1 MSSSSIQAAIKAAK
15 ELVIKTCTDKDT
27 LSKWLEENQE
37 SDHYKFTPDDPKTVC
52 LRPTLSSFQI
62 EQHKVTFCSLK
73 PEHSVCP
80 TPSSPTPSS
89 PTPSSPAPSSPTPSS
104 PTSTSPTPS
113 SDPQSNTN
121 STLPMSISAS
131 MSSCSCSCLVI
142 IILVVMSQR
151 KR

>member
-1 MSSSSIQAAIKAAK
+1 MSNLRPWNIPSHKDYVK
-15 ELVIKTCTDKDT
+15 KVCTDKT
-27 LSKWLEENQE
+27 ELSNYLNLTTE
-37 SDHYKFTPDDPKTVC
+37 SEQRYFTPGQSLNFCTEGLFSKEDVT
-52 LRPTLSSFQI
+52 T
-62 EQHKVTFCSLK
+62 HKNNFCSLK